1 MVRVTYILLYMLD
14 PTGARGEQCAPHP
27 KILHPTS
34 YILQAL
40 GWNNVANVLRSILHP
55 TPYILHPTGAQG
67 ERHGPFPE
75 DLTSYDLHL
84 TSYRRKRGTMWP
96 TCRTWDGGIREW
108 WQKGA
113 MAEGRGGV
121 RVWWRKGTVA

>member
-1 MVRVTYILLYMLD
+1 MLD
-14 PTGARGEQCAPHP
+14 PTGARAEQCAPHP
-27 KILHPTS
+27 KILRPTS

-40 GWNNVANVLRSILHP
+40 GVEQCGQCPEEYLASY
-55 TPYILHPTGAQG
+55 TYILHPTGAQG

-75 DLTSYDLHL
+75 ERLTSYDLHL
-84 TSYRRKRGTMWP
+84 TSYRPKRGTMWP

-113 MAEGRGGV
+113 MAEGRDGV
-121 RVWWRKGTVA
+121 RVWWRKGMMA